1 MAGSK
6 TECPVPQGTLLIIGG
21 RENKGEKE
29 PDEKEKPQKFSPL
42 EILQTFIDLLTNKE
56 PVIEVITTASGLP
69 DETYKEY
76 KKLFQQLG
84 IQQVGHIHHRNRK
97 EVLEDDLTERIRNAH
112 GFYFTGG
119 DQLRLTSFYGGT
131 KFLTLL
137 KEKYI
142 ARRIVIAGT
151 SAGAMA
157 LSTPMIYGGSKE
169 KEQIGGEIQITT
181 GMEFLKDVCI
191 DTHFVFRGRFIRMA
205 QVIVT
210 NPTCIGIGLDEDT
223 AIIVRNGNEAEVIG
237 SGLVI
242 VIDGFHIHDSNIED
256 FGNHEPVTI
265 KNLKMHILGAGEKY
279 LIPQV
284 NPPHR

>member
-1 MAGSK
+1 MSTSK
-6 TECPVPQGTLLIIGG
+6 AECPVPQGTLLIIGG
-21 RENKGEKE
+21 KENKGEQE
-29 PDEKEKPQKFSPL
+29 PDEREKPKEFLPL
-42 EILQTFIDLLTNKE
+42 EILKTFIDLATNKD
-56 PVIEVITTASGLP
+56 PVIEVVTTASVLP
-69 DETYKEY
+69 EEIFKEY
-76 KKLFQQLG
+76 RKLFHQLG
-84 IQQVGHIHHRNRK
+84 IQNVGHIHHRNRK
-97 EVLEDDLTERIRNAH
+97 EALEDDLDERIKKAH

-119 DQLRLTSFYGGT
+119 DQLRLTSLYGGT
-131 KFLTLL
+131 KFLTSL

-142 ARRIVIAGT
+142 YRKIVVAGT

-169 KEQIGGEIQITT
+169 KEEIGGEIRITT
-181 GMEFLKDVCI
+181 GMEFLKDVCV
-191 DTHFVFRGRFIRMA
+191 DTHFVFRGRFVRMA

-210 NPTCIGIGLDEDT
+210 NPTCIGIGLEEDT

-242 VIDGFHIHDSNIED
+242 VMDGFHILDSNIEN
-256 FGNHEPVTI
+256 FGDKEPVTI
-265 KNLKMHILGAGEKY
+265 KNIRMHILGAGEKY